1 MTNNKKNSQ
10 LLVVV
15 LALFVALSSNV
26 HAQTTTQPAKPA
38 TPAPTTVPTINPEQ
52 VFRFMFGEMIQ
63 VPQSPSPEVLEGLY
77 HSVWNKIATRYYD
90 TDALVAKDWGK
101 WEHAYDGKLLT
112 EADLDQALKAML
124 SSLSDPWTKY
134 SSREDMKE
142 NARKAQ
148 ESIVSLGISSRVSA
162 DGTIVISFLD
172 FGSPAYTSSLRV
184 GDVLKAVDEKP
195 LAGMTVEAVDELMT
209 GKVGNEMAIT
219 YVRDGADATIKLVLA
234 KHFEGKSQA
243 LVLPGKVLYL
253 RLPEFE
259 QQDYDAFETA
269 INELKKTPGFEAS
282 FDFIVLDLRGNPG
295 GDVSL
300 ALHMVETFLPEGIA
314 FQQDQRNGRVVDVT
328 TKRIAKF
335 MPFLGKDSADV
346 SVCQTALLQ
355 TKPMAVLVNGS
366 SASSSEIVTAAL
378 AGNNRAI
385 VVGKRTFG
393 KGIAWNGQRLANGG
407 VLFTTVS
414 GLKSP
419 QGESW
424 HGKGLS
430 PSSEVDQPRDIAV
443 DVQLLKA
450 IEILT
455 KGK

>member
-1 MTNNKKNSQ
+1 MSQ
-10 LLVVV
+10 P
-15 LALFVALSSNV
+15 N
-26 HAQTTTQPAKPA
+26 
-38 TPAPTTVPTINPEQ
+38 E
-52 VFRFMFGEMIQ
+52 
-63 VPQSPSPEVLEGLY
+63 SPS
-77 HSVWNKIATRYYD
+77 SC
-90 TDALVAKDWGK
+90 
-101 WEHAYDGKLLT
+101 
-112 EADLDQALKAML
+112 
-124 SSLSDPWTKY
+124 
-134 SSREDMKE
+134 
-142 NARKAQ
+142 
-148 ESIVSLGISSRVSA
+148 
-162 DGTIVISFLD
+162 
-172 FGSPAYTSSLRV
+172 
-184 GDVLKAVDEKP
+184 
-195 LAGMTVEAVDELMT
+195 
-209 GKVGNEMAIT
+209 
-219 YVRDGADATIKLVLA
+219 
-234 KHFEGKSQA
+234 
-243 LVLPGKVLYL
+243 
-253 RLPEFE
+253 
-259 QQDYDAFETA
+259 
-269 INELKKTPGFEAS
+269 
-282 FDFIVLDLRGNPG
+282 
-295 GDVSL
+295 
-300 ALHMVETFLPEGIA
+300 
-314 FQQDQRNGRVVDVT
+314 
-328 TKRIAKF
+328 
-335 MPFLGKDSADV
+335 LGKDSADV